1 MIFGPK
7 IDENESL
14 TGEVCDR
21 LAPGIRFVPPSS
33 ASAGHCYVYWSFFD
47 HILHL
52 LTFSTPRETMARRVV
67 QKPKP
72 TVTGEAIPPT
82 TRQTGTKDSPI
93 LLLSDDEN
101 EGGGHTRR
109 PLEVTAVPQKR
120 YLGVSPS
127 DAYTFKGQGSAYYM
141 MIAMGYKPD
150 SGLGPNLRGSANS
163 RSVSGVSGACLSSPR
178 ESPTLAD

>member
-1 MIFGPK
+1 VR
-7 IDENESL
+7 S
-14 TGEVCDR
+14 TGAR
-21 LAPGIRFVPPSS
+21 NQIRPALPPRS
-33 ASAGHCYVYWSFFD
+33 CYVHWLFSN
-47 HILHL
+47 HIHHFS
-52 LTFSTPRETMARRVV
+52 TFSTPRETMARRAV
-67 QKPKP
+67 QKHKP
-72 TVTGEAIPPT
+72 TVTSEAIPPT

-101 EGGGHTRR
+101 EGVHR
-109 PLEVTAVPQKR
+109 PLEVTAVPQSR
-120 YLGVSPS
+120 YLGVSSS

-178 ESPTLAD
+178 ESPTLAN

>member
-1 MIFGPK
+1 M
-7 IDENESL
+7 
-14 TGEVCDR
+14 T
-21 LAPGIRFVPPSS
+21 
-33 ASAGHCYVYWSFFD
+33 
-47 HILHL
+47 
-52 LTFSTPRETMARRVV
+52 RRVV

-72 TVTGEAIPPT
+72 TVTVEAIPPT

-101 EGGGHTRR
+101 EGGERNR
-109 PLEVTAVPQKR
+109 SPLEVTAVPQKR

-127 DAYTFKGQGSAYYM
+127 DTYTFKGQGSAYYM

-163 RSVSGVSGACLSSPR
+163 RSLSAVSGACLSSPR
-178 ESPTLAD
+178 ESPTLAN